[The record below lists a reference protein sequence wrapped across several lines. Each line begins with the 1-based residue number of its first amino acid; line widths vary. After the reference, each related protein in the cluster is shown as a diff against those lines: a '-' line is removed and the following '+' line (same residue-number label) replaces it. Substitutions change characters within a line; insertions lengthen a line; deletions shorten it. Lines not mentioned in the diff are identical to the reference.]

1 MLPHRAWLP
10 PTLISLAL
18 VVAHL
23 LIQYGFFE
31 DFPVFPYFDEVYTVP
46 ASRAVA
52 TAPHTMATDHP
63 PLAPYLMSLSESMF
77 GDNPIGWRF
86 PSRVCGAL
94 ILPAV
99 FLIGLLL
106 TGSLVGSTIGAIAL
120 FCDGLFVTLSRAALW
135 ENPYVCFGVY
145 AILVALWG
153 ERQRGSKTPILALI
167 ASGLLIGLS
176 VTSKWAGVLFI
187 PPLALICLLST
198 RPSSLARKLTAITIP
213 PCVGFSVY
221 VAITCALRDLSLSEL
236 ATQTLGM
243 LHTHVNFEQPHR
255 YASSALGWPVLA
267 RPIWFGYTKLPY
279 LAEDGAQAV
288 RGTLCVGN
296 PAVFLFTGLSTLW
309 LVMSVLKSAAH
320 RSLPLVTTLPVV
332 GYLASWT
339 PWIALTSRKGF
350 LYYFYPSL
358 LFACIGLGVSCAA
371 LCNNG
376 KKGKMVCALVGAM
389 MVVCFIA
396 YLPLYVGTPI
406 TQAHI
411 RKLVLTQSWW

>member
-1 MLPHRAWLP
+1 MAPNRAWLP

-18 VVAHL
+18 VVASL
-23 LIQYGFFE
+23 TLQYALFE
-31 DFPVFPYFDEVYTVP
+31 EFPSFPYFDEVYTVP

-63 PLAPYLMSLSESMF
+63 PLAPYLMSLSESVF

-106 TGSLVGSTIGAIAL
+106 TGSLVGSTIGAVAL

-135 ENPYVCFGVY
+135 ESPYVCFGVY

-187 PPLALICLLST
+187 PPLALTCLLST

-213 PCVGFSVY
+213 LCVGFWVY

-243 LHTHVNFEQPHR
+243 LRTHVNFEQPHR
-255 YASSALGWPVLA
+255 YASSAWGWPVLA

-279 LAEDGAQAV
+279 LAEDGAQTV

-296 PAVFLFTGLSTLW
+296 PAVFLLTGLSTLW
-309 LVMSVLKSAAH
+309 LVIAVLKNAAH
-320 RSLPLVTTLPVV
+320 RNLQLVTTLPVV
-332 GYLASWT
+332 GYLACWI
-339 PWIALTSRKGF
+339 PWIVLSSRKGF

-358 LFACIGLGVSCAA
+358 LFGCIALGYSASLLNSRSRVGRVIVAACVALIVGCFWAFAPIYLGMPVSSMYMKS
-371 LCNNG
+371 LIP
-376 KKGKMVCALVGAM
+376 
-389 MVVCFIA
+389 FE
-396 YLPLYVGTPI
+396 
-406 TQAHI
+406 
-411 RKLVLTQSWW
+411 SWW